1 MYKHAFILSC
11 LPIYV
16 MWCVSFLTIESCP
29 CLHIWLLYNERQKF
43 ISYRRILCITR
54 GNLILKYNI
63 VFCISWSQ
71 WDILNILICMTI
83 YFVYAFLLVTMMLME
98 ACKKRNDS
106 QLFYYLIYYNKT
118 FNARYLWRDCY
129 VLLWII
135 LLICFYSASRCVCW
149 YLCVLVIS
157 VTCYSTM
164 QCLQPQNIHK
174 YCWNWSILSVHWISG

>member
-1 MYKHAFILSC
+1 MRSSC
-11 LPIYV
+11 LVYLFTWCDVYV
-16 MWCVSFLTIESCP
+16 FLQSNP
-29 CLHIWLLYNERQKF
+29 VPVFIWLLYNERQKF

-71 WDILNILICMTI
+71 WDILNILIYMTI
-83 YFVYAFLLVTMMLME
+83 YFVYAFLLMTMMLME

-106 QLFYYLIYYNKT
+106 QPQLFIYYLIYYNKT

-135 LLICFYSASRCVCW
+135 LLISAFIQLVVVSVDIYAYSSFLLHAT
-149 YLCVLVIS
+149 L
-157 VTCYSTM
+157 
-164 QCLQPQNIHK
+164 QCNVHNTTTK
-174 YCWNWSILSVHWISG
+174 YT